1 MESKQQ
7 RDEGLI
13 EKTIK
18 VWEAKKKVDTVA
30 DVRLG
35 MQHCPLCFV
44 YHHDQCDGCP
54 IKERTG
60 DIYCVGTPYPNVA
73 DEKERL
79 ILDNGPFTKMVDIE
93 AERLIQAIDKQIE
106 FLKSLRTPKKRGTFS
121 RHIVEKIRKSI
132 KEKKT

>member
-1 MESKQQ
+1 MEIKQK

-13 EKTIK
+13 ENTIK
-18 VWEAKKKVDTVA
+18 VWEDKKKASTVI

-35 MQHCPLCFV
+35 TQHCPLCFV
-44 YHHDQCDGCP
+44 YYHNPCDGCP

-73 DEKERL
+73 DEKERV
-79 ILDNGPFTKMVDIE
+79 IFDNGPFTKMQDIE

-106 FLKSLRTPKKRGTFS
+106 FLKSLRTPKKMGTFS
-121 RHIVEKIRKSI
+121 RHVVEKIRKSI
-132 KEKKT
+132 KEKMR